1 MIINNFNLGNYR
13 YYQKAVVTL
22 NYTSVLKAFIINLP
36 DGRFFLSFFQKI
48 IFTFGRFLPAV

>member
-13 YYQKAVVTL
+13 FCKKCNCNWKLHVNSKSINNQP
-22 NYTSVLKAFIINLP
+22 SVRKVFFIL
-36 DGRFFLSFFQKI
+36 FQKI